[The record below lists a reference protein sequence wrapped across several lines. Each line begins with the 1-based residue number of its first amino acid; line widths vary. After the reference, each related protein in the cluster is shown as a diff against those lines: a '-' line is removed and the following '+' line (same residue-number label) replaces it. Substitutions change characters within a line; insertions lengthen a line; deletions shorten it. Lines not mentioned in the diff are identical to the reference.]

1 MSGHMVTMTERIVR
15 PVRFRFSRGSPM
27 IRRIIV
33 AVLSLLL
40 VSASFIEFASA
51 ADFAKAE
58 DGKTYDVVVYGG
70 TSGGIVAA
78 VQTARLGKSVV
89 LIEPGKHL
97 GGLTSGG
104 LGATDIGNKGAIGG
118 ISREFYQRVRK
129 HYNDAA
135 SWTRETRDKYE
146 SRKGRVTEP
155 NEDTMWTF
163 EPHVA
168 TAIYHEMLKEAGVPV
183 VVGER
188 LELKAG
194 GVVKQGNKITAIKME
209 SGRTFAGRIFIDA
222 TYEGD
227 LMAKA
232 GVGYHVG
239 REANATYGETLNGVQ
254 LGSKSHQF
262 HKQVDPYR
270 TPGDPSSGVLPGLHA
285 GSPGVH
291 GEGDKR
297 VQAYNFRMCLTDVPE
312 NRLPFPKPEGYDPLR
327 YELALRT
334 ILAGQ
339 WDGLGNPVAMPN
351 RKTDTNNNGAFS
363 SDNIGMNYDYPDGD
377 YSTRAKI
384 WKEHEQYQQG
394 WCWFLANDER
404 VPERIRN
411 IATTWAL
418 SKDEFTDNGHWPH
431 QLYVREARRMI
442 SDYVMTEHNCQGDR
456 TVDDP
461 VGLAAYGMDSHNVQR
476 YVKDGYA
483 SNEGDVQV
491 HGFTPYGV
499 SYKSLVP
506 KKAECGN
513 LFVPVCLSATHIA
526 YGSIRMEP
534 VFMVMG
540 QSSAT
545 AAVQAL
551 GAGCDVQDVD
561 YKKLREKLLA
571 DKQVLE
577 YQGPKAYRGKPV
589 AQLPGTALDNDDAKL
604 TGKWDTAKT
613 IPGYLGKHYAHDG
626 NVDKGAKRAEYVLK
640 VEQSG
645 KYEVRISYTPNGN
658 RASNVPV
665 TVAASD
671 GEHRYKLNQKQT
683 PEIDGAFH
691 KLDIL
696 TFDAA
701 KPAVVTIGTE
711 GTDGHVV
718 IDAVQLLPVK

>member
-1 MSGHMVTMTERIVR
+1 M
-15 PVRFRFSRGSPM
+15 FRRSLF
-27 IRRIIV
+27 
-33 AVLSLLL
+33 AALSLILASL
-40 VSASFIEFASA
+40 VSVPSRSLAQSPAA
-51 ADFAKAE
+51 ADA
-58 DGKTYDVVVYGG
+58 YDVVVYGG

-78 VQTARLGKSVV
+78 VQTARLGKTVV

-118 ISREFYQRVRK
+118 VSREFYQRIRK
-129 HYNDAA
+129 HYSNPAA
-135 SWTRETRDKYE
+135 WTREKSEAYF
-146 SRKGRVTEP
+146 SRKGRVTDP
-155 NEDTMWTF
+155 NEDTLWTF

-168 TAIYHEMLKEAGVPV
+168 EAIYAEMLKEASVPV
-183 VVGER
+183 VMQER
-188 LELKAG
+188 LDLAA
-194 GVVKQGNKITAIKME
+194 GVVKQANRITAIKME
-209 SGRTFAGRIFIDA
+209 SGRTFVGKIFIDA

-232 GVGYHVG
+232 GVKYHVG
-239 REANATYGETLNGVQ
+239 REANAAYGETLNGVQ
-254 LGSKSHQF
+254 LGSKTHQF
-262 HKQVDPYR
+262 KVQVDPYK
-270 TPGDPSSGVLPGLHA
+270 TPGDPKSGVLLGIHDGPPGK
-285 GSPGVH
+285 H
-291 GEGDKR
+291 GEGDHR

-312 NRLPFPKPEGYDPLR
+312 NRVPFPKPEGYDPAR

-363 SDNIGMNYDYPDGD
+363 SDNIGMNYDYPEAD
-377 YSTRAKI
+377 YATRAKI

-404 VPERIRN
+404 VPEKIRA
-411 IATTWAL
+411 IANTWAL
-418 SKDEFTDNGHWPH
+418 SKDEFVDNGHWPH

-456 TVDDP
+456 TVADP

-476 YVKDGYA
+476 YVLNGFA

-499 SYKSLVP
+499 SYKSIVP
-506 KKAECGN
+506 KKAECAN

-545 AAVQAL
+545 AAVQAID
-551 GAGCDVQDVD
+551 AQCDVQDVD
-561 YKKLREKLLA
+561 YAKLREKLLA

-589 AQLPGTALDNDDAKL
+589 AQLPGVAMDNDEAKL
-604 TGKWDTAKT
+604 VGRWDTGKT
-613 IPGYLGKHYAHDG
+613 IPGFLGKHYAHDG
-626 NVDKGAKRAEYVLK
+626 NADKGMKRAEYVLQVK
-640 VEQSG
+640 EAG

-658 RASNVPV
+658 RATNVPV
-665 TVAASD
+665 VVTAAD
-671 GEHRYKLNQKQT
+671 GEHRYVVNQKQP

-691 KLDIL
+691 KLGVHP
-696 TFDAA
+696 FEAA
-701 KPAVVTIGTE
+701 KPALIVVGTE